1 MRRVI
6 HSFVCLAIVAGLAV
20 FAAIA
25 MAQETVEEKSTG
37 KEFPAKVSFAGEYK
51 THDLKITG
59 LGLRKKF
66 WAKVYGMA
74 HYMEGGRTFSSK
86 NDALTTALSDQY
98 AKQITLVFVR
108 DVGAEKIQDA
118 FREGF
123 KKNSNDTEMQQIT
136 ALAEKFVAFF
146 TKDIKNGER
155 MVFRTQPGG
164 RVTTIIHG
172 EEQEPISSVT
182 FSTVLWR
189 IWLGKH
195 SIVDRNRLVE
205 MVVED

>member
-6 HSFVCLAIVAGLAV
+6 HSFVCLAIVAGMAT
-20 FAAIA
+20 FAAVA
-25 MAQETVEEKSTG
+25 TAQETVEEKSTD
-37 KEFPAKVSFAGEYK
+37 KQFPKSVSFAGDYK
-51 THDLKITG
+51 THQLEITG
-59 LGLRKKF
+59 LSVRKKF
-66 WAKVYGMA
+66 WVKVYGMA

-86 NDALTTALSDQY
+86 NDALTTVLSDQY
-98 AKQITLVFVR
+98 AKQITMVFVR
-108 DVGAEKIQDA
+108 DVGIEKIQDA

-123 KKNSNDTEMQQIT
+123 KKNSSDTEREQISE
-136 ALAEKFVAFF
+136 LVDKFVGFF
-146 TKDIKNGER
+146 TKEIKNGER

-164 RVTTIIHG
+164 RVTTIVHG

>member
-6 HSFVCLAIVAGLAV
+6 HSFVCLAVVAGAAA
-20 FAAIA
+20 FAAVSA
-25 MAQETVEEKSTG
+25 AQETVEEKSTG
-37 KEFPAKVSFAGEYK
+37 KQFPKKVSFAGDYK
-51 THDLKITG
+51 THNLEITG

-74 HYMEGGRTFSSK
+74 HYMEGGRTFSNK
-86 NDALTTALSDQY
+86 RDALTTALSDQY

-118 FREGF
+118 FRDGF
-123 KKNSNDTEMQQIT
+123 KKNSNDTEREQISE
-136 ALAEKFVAFF
+136 LVDKFVGSF
-146 TKDIKNGER
+146 TREIKNGER
-155 MVFRTQPGG
+155 VVFRTQPGG

-172 EEQEPISSVT
+172 EEQEPIDSVT